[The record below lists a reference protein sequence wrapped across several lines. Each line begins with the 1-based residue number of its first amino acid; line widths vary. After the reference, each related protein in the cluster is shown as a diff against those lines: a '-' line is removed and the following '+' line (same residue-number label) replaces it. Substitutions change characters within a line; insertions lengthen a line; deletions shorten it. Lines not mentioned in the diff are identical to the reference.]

1 MAAFKYQTAKHSMR
15 QAPSRSGSRQLF
27 HLLIPLFFGLWG
39 CAGAPE
45 QDKPDTPVTPQP
57 VAPAPQQGIDLTLPP
72 SRFSDQFNSAE
83 QSLAEFD
90 WMGAS
95 VALAPLEEESL
106 SPDDRT
112 YVHYL
117 QARIAYLRGQQERAM
132 NALVSIE
139 YPGVNPA
146 LQYRARSFRR
156 HGLQLAGRHRESAQL
171 GDQLLRSAPP
181 AQRQAL
187 HREIWRDLQRLETG
201 QLEQA
206 MSTTADLRWYGWLEL
221 ALIARSSGPG
231 HTEDLATW
239 RSNNPEHPAATSLPG
254 GLEFLLQDEPHAAQ
268 QVALMLPLSGRLA
281 PAGKAVLDGYLAS
294 YYAARTSGGRTA
306 ELLVLDLGR
315 YDSAI
320 AAYQDA
326 LARGATLVVGPLS
339 KAAVADLG
347 TLPERPVPILA
358 LNRAEQV
365 LPASGSALVQ
375 MSLAPGDEAARVA
388 ELAYGR
394 GARSAL
400 ILRPAG
406 SWGDKVE
413 QALRQRWSALG
424 GHLAGSATYSGRD
437 EYSSAVKSGL
447 DLYDSES
454 RARDVRSMLATNIEF
469 TARRRQ
475 DVDAIFLLSRNGPE
489 ARSIKPLLA
498 FHYAGSVPVYAT
510 SSIYS
515 GIPDQ
520 RDKDLNDINLVEIPW
535 LLGASPGLRVAIA
548 AGGTGSDNYTRLN
561 ALGADAFLL
570 QTRFTQLQAGP
581 DVLLRGNTGL
591 LSMDSQLRLHRE
603 LSLATFDGGA
613 LRARKLD

>member
-1 MAAFKYQTAKHSMR
+1 
-15 QAPSRSGSRQLF
+15 
-27 HLLIPLFFGLWG
+27 
-39 CAGAPE
+39 
-45 QDKPDTPVTPQP
+45 
-57 VAPAPQQGIDLTLPP
+57 
-72 SRFSDQFNSAE
+72 
-83 QSLAEFD
+83 
-90 WMGAS
+90 
-95 VALAPLEEESL
+95 
-106 SPDDRT
+106 
-112 YVHYL
+112 
-117 QARIAYLRGQQERAM
+117 
-132 NALVSIE
+132 
-139 YPGVNPA
+139 
-146 LQYRARSFRR
+146 
-156 HGLQLAGRHRESAQL
+156 
-171 GDQLLRSAPP
+171 
-181 AQRQAL
+181 
-187 HREIWRDLQRLETG
+187 
-201 QLEQA
+201 
-206 MSTTADLRWYGWLEL
+206 
-221 ALIARSSGPG
+221 
-231 HTEDLATW
+231 
-239 RSNNPEHPAATSLPG
+239 
-254 GLEFLLQDEPHAAQ
+254 LQDEPHAAQ

-306 ELLVLDLGR
+306 ELLVLDLDR

-320 AAYQDA
+320 GAYQDA

-498 FHYAGSVPVYAT
+498 PEVCRSTPLQASTAGFPT
-510 SSIYS
+510 SGTRISTTS
-515 GIPDQ
+515 TWW
-520 RDKDLNDINLVEIPW
+520 R
-535 LLGASPGLRVAIA
+535 SPGCWERTPACGSPSPPVALHAIA
-548 AGGTGSDNYTRLN
+548 GGPGC
-561 ALGADAFLL
+561 AAQG
-570 QTRFTQLQAGP
+570 QHGP
-581 DVLLRGNTGL
+581 AEYGF
-591 LSMDSQLRLHRE
+591 
-603 LSLATFDGGA
+603 ATETAPGTVPGHI
-613 LRARKLD
+613 